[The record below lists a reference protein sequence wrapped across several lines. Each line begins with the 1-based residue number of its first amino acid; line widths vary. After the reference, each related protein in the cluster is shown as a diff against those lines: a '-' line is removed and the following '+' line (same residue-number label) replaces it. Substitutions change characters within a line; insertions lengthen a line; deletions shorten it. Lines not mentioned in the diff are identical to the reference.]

1 LNFAI
6 VINPDNGP
14 GNSTQPNEDFVPG
27 LERLSTYSNART
39 LGYVRTEYGE
49 RNISDVLR
57 DVATYANWSTTAANL
72 SVSGIFFDETVSEY
86 NLEAA
91 TYLIHID
98 NAAKNATGIREQRLV
113 GQSKSATKV
122 Y

>member
-98 NAAKNATGIREQRLV
+98 NAAKNATGIREPRLV